1 MLQTLKAASTP
12 QSVNDLAEQLDVHP
26 NTVRFHLTRLLAG
39 GQVER
44 MVSTPGDT
52 GRPAQ
57 LFGPTQGMDPS
68 GPRGYQVLAEV
79 LVAGLADGPG
89 PGASALQAGRSW
101 GRQQAQSRPV
111 QPNEV
116 AAGPGDAVAQ
126 LVSLLDEIGFAPEW
140 DGAYD
145 QAAIEL
151 RHCPF
156 LELTRTQSAIV
167 CPIHLGLMQ
176 GALEAWDAPVG
187 VARLE
192 PFVEPDVCLA
202 HLSIRGAS

>member
-1 MLQTLKAASTP
+1 MLQTLKTASTP
-12 QSVNDLAEQLDVHP
+12 QSINDLAEQLGVHP
-26 NTVRFHLTRLLAG
+26 NTVRFHLARLLAG

-44 MVSTPGDT
+44 VVSTSGGT
-52 GRPAQ
+52 GRPPQ
-57 LFGPTQGMDPS
+57 MFGPRPGMDPS

-79 LVAGLADGPG
+79 LVAGLADGPD
-89 PGASALQAGRSW
+89 PGTNALQAGRSW
-101 GRQQAQSRPV
+101 GRQQAQIRSV
-111 QPNEV
+111 QPDEIS
-116 AAGPGDAVAQ
+116 AGSGDSVAQ
-126 LVSLLDEIGFAPEW
+126 LVSLLDEIGFAPQW
-140 DGAYD
+140 DGAED
-145 QAAIEL
+145 RAAIEL

-156 LELTRTQSAIV
+156 LELTDTQSAIV

-202 HLSIRGAS
+202 HLSTKGAS